1 MLEGELL
8 SGEARDG
15 DSEEECFE
23 VGLKER
29 VFARGRNG
37 TGQRHAQREGRTRE
51 WLGKETGD
59 KASRISAVCQGHSGI
74 KLVENGLKATRRGL
88 RRKPCPEP

>member
-1 MLEGELL
+1 MLGGGGGKLL

-59 KASRISAVCQGHSGI
+59 KARGPSSALSFPHFRSLSRSLWDQTC
-74 KLVENGLKATRRGL
+74 
-88 RRKPCPEP
+88 